1 MSNSLLVR
9 CYRAHM
15 RQALFIHK
23 AKLFFS
29 SKPCNDGDHEEEF
42 EWIPPNRPLSGDKGQ
57 SNLYAG
63 DEEEE
68 NATQPVDWLVTRRA
82 NQSPIAMGFPNKNKR
97 FSDAELEVLEGVLL
111 SSKEIEKCLTAMGGT
126 DYKLIKDSDV
136 DLAGLAGLIIVTA
149 TSSQHLNLL
158 ADTLVRQL
166 KQRKL
171 QDYGVQGA
179 LNGADGNGGN
189 NETWLAVDCENF
201 IVHIMLEDT
210 RRYLN
215 IEPLWSGEDGFFELD
230 TSDEKAV
237 DDYVAQNPIPE
248 GYGSVDTLDVTNTIS
263 RLERWNMKPN
273 VSTRKKFRK
282 TRNRNRKRRW

>member
-1 MSNSLLVR
+1 MSNSLLAR
-9 CYRAHM
+9 CYLAHM

-23 AKLFFS
+23 PKFFS
-29 SKPCNDGDHEEEF
+29 ISKPCNDSGHEEKF

-68 NATQPVDWLVTRRA
+68 EETATQPVDWLVTRRA
-82 NQSPIAMGFPNKNKR
+82 NQSPIAMGLPNKNKR

-111 SSKEIEKCLTAMGGT
+111 SSKEIEKCITAMGGT
-126 DYKLIKDSDV
+126 DYKLIKDSDA

-171 QDYGVQGA
+171 QDYGVEGA

-189 NETWLAVDCENF
+189 NETWLAVDCDNF

-210 RRYLN
+210 RRHLN
-215 IEPLWSGEDGFFELD
+215 IEPLWSGADGFFELNA
-230 TSDEKAV
+230 SDENAV
-237 DDYVAQNPIPE
+237 DDYVARNPIPE
-248 GYGSVDTLDVTNTIS
+248 DYGSVDTLDVTDTIS
-263 RLERWNMKPN
+263 RLERW
-273 VSTRKKFRK
+273 
-282 TRNRNRKRRW
+282 